1 MQTLHELNYS
11 FMLFEMKNNIFIGVY
26 FQFSLDNDS
35 FPCLAVVLKKVISYI
50 PVSIMGLALLLN
62 CLLVTWP
69 PFVVYSM
76 PNNSYI
82 YLIELFYFIQQSSF
96 KQDFFLQ
103 LSAFCLIFHAHS
115 HSNEHIRSSSGF
127 NDSPKNTLAY
137 RLKQPRIEQLTFQ
150 LAEVWFCVL
159 TKLLCIHLN
168 FIDNYLYNI

>member
-1 MQTLHELNYS
+1 M
-11 FMLFEMKNNIFIGVY
+11 
-26 FQFSLDNDS
+26 
-35 FPCLAVVLKKVISYI
+35 
-50 PVSIMGLALLLN
+50 MGLALLLN

-96 KQDFFLQ
+96 NQDFFLQ
-103 LSAFCLIFHAHS
+103 LSAFCLTFHAHS

-159 TKLLCIHLN
+159 TKLLCIHFN
-168 FIDNYLYNI
+168 FIDNYLYNIWPCSIKPNNALATYPECYPIGSCISWLRIRMNGCFT